1 MAQAVSRRPLTVDV
15 RVPCNIER
23 SRHFNTSL
31 LFGINI
37 IISGLNSAVKG
48 GTVLSF
54 TFNILLI
61 SPDDGRQCWPKHVA
75 YVRNKYHNIYGD
87 VLVG

>member
-1 MAQAVSRRPLTVDV
+1 MAQAVSWRPLIVDV
-15 RVPCNIER
+15 LVPCKIER
-23 SRHFNTSL
+23 SRHFNTLL

-37 IISGLNSAVKG
+37 IISGLNSIVKG
-48 GTVLSF
+48 GMFLSF
-54 TFNILLI
+54 TFNIVVI

-75 YVRNKYHNIYGD
+75 YVRNKYQNIYGD